1 MIQYFFSNWKDI
13 PDTYQWKAYSL
24 EYWIWIL
31 ILITLIV
38 IMAKIYKKSN
48 HKDAILKGIAI
59 VIVIQEILKDILHYY
74 AGSLELEHLPLHLC
88 GISIFMVC

>member
-48 HKDAILKGIAI
+48 HKDAILK
-59 VIVIQEILKDILHYY
+59 
-74 AGSLELEHLPLHLC
+74 
-88 GISIFMVC
+88 